1 MKSGERTD
9 MKDGVKR
16 MPKAPSRAA
25 APAPDL
31 TAEQVAHWLSEHP
44 GFLERHPELLKRL
57 VPPARDHGDHV
68 VDMQHFMLE
77 RLQGDI
83 AEAEEQCRDLVAGSR
98 LNMSSQTR
106 IHKCVLAL
114 LSAWG
119 DC

>member
-44 GFLERHPELLKRL
+44 GFLERHPELLK
-57 VPPARDHGDHV
+57 
-68 VDMQHFMLE
+68 
-77 RLQGDI
+77 
-83 AEAEEQCRDLVAGSR
+83 CC
-98 LNMSSQTR
+98 MSTT
-106 IHKCVLAL
+106 
-114 LSAWG
+114 
-119 DC
+119 